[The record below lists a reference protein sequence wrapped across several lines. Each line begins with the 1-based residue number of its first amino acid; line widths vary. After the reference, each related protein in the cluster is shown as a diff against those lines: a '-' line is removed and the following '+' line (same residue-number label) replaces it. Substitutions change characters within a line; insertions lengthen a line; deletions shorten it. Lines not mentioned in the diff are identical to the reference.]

1 MNEKMIDD
9 YISEVTKDMGAK
21 QRDEVGLE
29 LRTHIMDSADALA
42 AERKTTV
49 DETIVSQVI
58 AKMGPARK
66 VAALYPTPQT
76 FLGIK
81 DLKGMW
87 DTIKVLG
94 GIVLAFLL
102 VAGVLWV
109 VAPDVLNNEMVQI
122 IKGIIG
128 ALALAIVVIAII
140 FAAMYF
146 YESRLKVP
154 YEARLQRLEKSLN
167 DAGSP
172 LKIGITVI
180 GTILGLAL
188 LNIFWAKVPF
198 LASFG
203 DNPQF
208 IPLLSPDFGSF
219 VLFINLMGIVT
230 IAVQLLY
237 LVIRQKWIPSLLEAA
252 LAVVSALLIVWILAA
267 FPFNPELSGGI
278 QSGIKIV
285 MAFVIVMTLFD
296 AAKKLWQTAQLF
308 IHQQY
313 GQNSAA

>member
-1 MNEKMIDD
+1 MNEKIIDD
-9 YISEVTKDMGAK
+9 YVNEVTKEMGAK
-21 QRDEVGLE
+21 QRDEVARE
-29 LRTHIMDSADALA
+29 LRTHILDGADALA
-42 AERKTTV
+42 AERG
-49 DETIVSQVI
+49 TIVDDAIVGEVI
-58 AKMGPARK
+58 ANMGPARK
-66 VAALYPTPQT
+66 VAALYPTPAT
-76 FLGIK
+76 FLGMK
-81 DLKGMW
+81 ELKGMW
-87 DTIKVLG
+87 DAIKALG

-109 VAPDVLNNEMVQI
+109 VAPDVLNNEMIQV

-128 ALALAIVVIAII
+128 ALALAIAVIAVI

-172 LKIGITVI
+172 LKIGITVA
-180 GTILGLAL
+180 GTIIWLAL

-203 DNPQF
+203 DDPQF
-208 IPLLSPDFGSF
+208 VLLLSPDFGGF
-219 VLFINLMGIVT
+219 VPVINLIGVVT

-237 LVIRQKWIPSLLEAA
+237 LALRQKWIPSLLEAA
-252 LAVVSALLIVWILAA
+252 LAVVSALLFVWILAA

-278 QSGIKIV
+278 QSGIKVVVAI
-285 MAFVIVMTLFD
+285 VIVLNLFD
-296 AAKKLWQTAQLF
+296 AAKKLWQTGQLF
-308 IHQQY
+308 LHQQF
-313 GQNSAA
+313 GPGSAA